1 MGTQLPPTELCR
13 NGRPSQLLLSTCR
26 IAHCRVPLLYNG
38 PTLFPL
44 KNALRMGDLNSRIY
58 VGSTAMQP
66 NNDFNVDLPFESV
79 SERMLKIGQHLMKL
93 RAKV

>member
-1 MGTQLPPTELCR
+1 
-13 NGRPSQLLLSTCR
+13 
-26 IAHCRVPLLYNG
+26 
-38 PTLFPL
+38 
-44 KNALRMGDLNSRIY
+44 MGDLNSRIY

-66 NNDFNVDLPFESV
+66 NNDFTVDLPFESV